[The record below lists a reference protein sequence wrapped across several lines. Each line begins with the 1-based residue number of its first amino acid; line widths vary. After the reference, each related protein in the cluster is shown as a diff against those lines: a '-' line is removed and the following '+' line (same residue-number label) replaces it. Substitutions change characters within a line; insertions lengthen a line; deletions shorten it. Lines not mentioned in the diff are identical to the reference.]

1 MQIVLD
7 VMARSSLKG
16 SLRELIIADLQKWEY
31 NLEVISEKK
40 VGRPGG
46 WAKIK
51 AKDLTG
57 ALNISWHANSKTMIV
72 RAVGKQGNNPSA
84 LVGRFV
90 AYLLERRRKDLS
102 GVIIR
107 TV

>member
-1 MQIVLD
+1 V
-7 VMARSSLKG
+7 K
-16 SLRELIIADLQKWEY
+16 
-31 NLEVISEKK
+31 SEKK
-40 VGRPGG
+40 PGRPGG

-57 ALNISWHANSKTMIV
+57 ALNISWHGNSKTLIV
-72 RAVGKQGNNPSA
+72 RAVGKQGHNPGD

-90 AYLLERRRKDLS
+90 AYLLDRRRKDIS

>member
-7 VMARSSLKG
+7 VVARSTFKG
-16 SLRELIIADLQKWEY
+16 SLRKLVVADLRKWEF

-40 VGRPGG
+40 PGRPSG

-51 AKDLTG
+51 AKDLSG

-72 RAVGKQGNNPSA
+72 RAVGKQGKKPSE

-90 AYLLERRRKDLS
+90 AYLLDRRRKDIS

-107 TV
+107 TA